1 MFNNM
6 FQNFQN
12 INNIMQLAKSG
23 NNPSALLNAA
33 GMNNPEIQKVAQ
45 QLKNGTDPK
54 TLFYELCQQK
64 GINPDTI
71 LNQLK

>member
-6 FQNFQN
+6 FQNFQQ
-12 INNIMQLAKSG
+12 INNFMKLMKG
-23 NNPSALLNAA
+23 GKDPSAIFSAA
-33 GMNNPEIQKVAQ
+33 GMNNPEIQKVAE

-54 TLFYELCQQK
+54 TLFYDLCKQK
-64 GINPDTI
+64 GINPDMI